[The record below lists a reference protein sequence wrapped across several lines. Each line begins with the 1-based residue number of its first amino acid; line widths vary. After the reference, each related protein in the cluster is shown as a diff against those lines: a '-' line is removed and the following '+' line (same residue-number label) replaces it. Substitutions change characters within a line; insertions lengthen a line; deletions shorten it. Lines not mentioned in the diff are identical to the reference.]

1 MPSLTRA
8 ITVVLAAPFLFSA
21 PFAHA
26 ASGEQ
31 WEYTMSIVAP
41 DGSSTPMNTLTAC
54 RSASAALR
62 PAPQPNCKVEDFKSS
77 GNKASFRLV
86 CGPPQSMTMTGEV
99 TRNGDTTSGTVRM
112 QQNGQ
117 DMVMKQSSRKLGSCT
132 NPID

>member
-1 MPSLTRA
+1 MPLLTRTA
-8 ITVVLAAPFLFSA
+8 TAALAALLLSTPA
-21 PFAHA
+21 AHA

-31 WEYTMSIVAP
+31 WEYTMAMVMP
-41 DGSSTPMNTLTAC
+41 DGSSTPMNTLKAC
-54 RSASAALR
+54 RSASAALM
-62 PAPQPNCKVEDFKSS
+62 PAPQANCKVEDFKSS

-86 CGPPQSMTMTGEV
+86 CGPPQAMTLTGEV

-117 DMVMKQSSRKLGSCT
+117 EMVMKQSSRKLGSCT